1 MPAVLVL
8 TLGTVG
14 ALASSAAAAAPPS
27 IRLLPP
33 LTSPVTSYSFRGR
46 VPLDFG
52 VLVSAVNGNVE
63 LRVSRA
69 DYESPLTAWQSDSET
84 GALLQT
90 LPPENLKGWNGLRR
104 FFRYT
109 ITTRTGAPVK
119 TLYRPLCPNASE
131 RTRVSGEGPLSPYY
145 TFSCRAYSPFTKG
158 MVWGIEEGWAVPA
171 FASEDYYRNFRWGSV
186 KLAPG
191 KYSVKTE
198 IMPFFRTFFSVPP
211 QDAEATVNLVVKRSP
226 RSIEPPPI
234 EGRVSGR
241 HVAAAATVSSVDL
254 PIDPDPDPS
263 TRPDLSALPAWA
275 ISTNHQGDKDFLS
288 FASTGWNAGPA
299 PMVVEG
305 FRTGA
310 EETMDAFQYFYDSD
324 GDAISRA
331 PVGSFH
337 FDHRG
342 GHHHWH
348 FLQFVR
354 YSVLNAATS
363 EVVRSFKQS
372 FCLAP
377 TDSIDLTV
385 PGALF
390 LPYLPEMSSVCG
402 GQEAR
407 WLREALPAG
416 WGDTYYQSVAGQA
429 FNITNLP
436 NGAYKIRVA
445 MNPLGLLKEVSSAN
459 NVEDRDILLFG
470 RKGARQVIAQPWH
483 GIQD

>member
-1 MPAVLVL
+1 VAIA
-8 TLGTVG
+8 LGTIA
-14 ALASSAAAAAPPS
+14 ALAALAPAATAAPPPS
-27 IRLLPP
+27 IRLLGP
-33 LTSPVTSYSFRGR
+33 LTNPITTYSFRGR

-52 VLVSAVNGNVE
+52 VLVSAIGGDVE
-63 LRVSRA
+63 LRVSRP
-69 DYESPLTAWQSDSET
+69 DYESPLVAWQADPGS

-90 LPPENLKGWNGLRR
+90 LPTENLKDWEGLRR

-109 ITTRTGAPVK
+109 VTTRTGAPVA

-131 RTRVSGEGPLSPYY
+131 RTRVSGEGPLSPRY
-145 TFSCRAYSPFTKG
+145 TFACRSFSPFTKG

-171 FASEDYYRNFRWGSV
+171 FAPDAYYTNFHWASMV
-186 KLAPG
+186 LAPG
-191 KYSVKTE
+191 SYRVKVE
-198 IMPFFRTFFSVPP
+198 VMPFFRTFFSIAPE
-211 QDAEATVNLVVKRSP
+211 DAEVTVNLVVRKTR
-226 RSIEPPPI
+226 IGVIPPPG
-234 EGRVSGR
+234 ELRGNGRRAS
-241 HVAAAATVSSVDL
+241 ATASSVDL

-263 TRPDLSALPAWA
+263 TVPDLAALPAWA
-275 ISTNHQGDKDFLS
+275 ISTNHQGTKDFLS

-305 FRTGA
+305 FRSGPG
-310 EETMDAFQYFYDSD
+310 ETMDAFQYFYDED
-324 GDAISRA
+324 GKAVSRT
-331 PVGSFH
+331 PVGTFQ

-354 YSVLNAATS
+354 YSIIDAATD
-363 EVVRSFKQS
+363 EIVRSFKQS

-385 PGALF
+385 PGALY

-402 GQEAR
+402 GEEAR

-429 FNITNLP
+429 FNITTLP
-436 NGAYKIRVA
+436 NGSYRIRVT
-445 MNPLGLLKEVSSAN
+445 MNPLGLLKEASAAN

-470 RKGARQVIAQPWH
+470 RTGHRQVIAQPWH
-483 GIQD
+483 GISD